1 MDGFKQV
8 SMALATA
15 GFLTSGMAQATLF
28 DRGGGLIYDDALN
41 VTWLQNANYAASEL
55 NDARRDAI
63 ILEVGSV
70 GGHAL
75 TRADFQGWVLPDPY
89 DGNMNFWGATAWAQ
103 ALTFGGYSDWRL
115 PRFLRPDAGCTQS
128 VTQGFNCSGS
138 EMGHLFYAD
147 LGGSAGSDKRGTQ
160 SVGDVTFFNIQ
171 ANYISGTRVVGA
183 NAAGDF
189 LFLNGW
195 QSDTLLS
202 FPNFAWAIRDGD
214 VSQLAPIPEPE
225 TYAMMLAGLGLL
237 GLVAQGRKAKL

>member
-1 MDGFKQV
+1 V
-8 SMALATA
+8 AEWSIAP
-15 GFLTSGMAQATLF
+15 
-28 DRGGGLIYDDALN
+28 
-41 VTWLQNANYAASEL
+41 
-55 NDARRDAI
+55 
-63 ILEVGSV
+63 VGSV
-70 GGHAL
+70 AEWSIAPVLKTGNGQPFVSSNL
-75 TRADFQGWVLPDPY
+75 TAS
-89 DGNMNFWGATAWAQ
+89 A
-103 ALTFGGYSDWRL
+103 S
-115 PRFLRPDAGCTQS
+115 CTQS